1 MQSYRAPP
9 PDDPLPAF
17 APSPPVS
24 PPPPPNAV
32 IDANELL
39 PPLPPGVP
47 TNPDPPVP
55 PAPPAP
61 TTTVIVS
68 LGVTE

>member
-1 MQSYRAPP
+1 MQSYLAPP
-9 PDDPLPAF
+9 PDAPLPAF
-17 APSPPVS
+17 KASPPVS

-68 LGVTE
+68 LGVTA